1 MTEPAAPPPA
11 RPTLQDLQP
20 LICAS
25 AARLARRSAG
35 HLQADDLAQV
45 GMLAAHATLLQAG
58 TAAEDRVR
66 YARQSAKLAMI
77 DLARCENR
85 HRRLATEN
93 SAPADPPCPADG
105 PEAQAL
111 KRQMARLVATAIG
124 ELPRRLQDV
133 LRLMYETEMTQRE
146 LAAIWGLHPSEVCHL
161 HAQAIAQL
169 RTLLGLQE
177 PSEPPRSS
185 SSTAEMFAPDIVRGV
200 TPRLLA
206 G

>member
-20 LICAS
+20 LIRAS

-77 DLARCENR
+77 DLARCESR
-85 HRRLATEN
+85 HRRLATED
-93 SAPADPPCPADG
+93 SAPDHPCPAAG

-161 HAQAIAQL
+161 HTQAIAQL

-177 PSEPPRSS
+177 PAEPPRS